1 MMAVRQRNDPTRLLW
16 RRLGLLVLLGLVCF
30 AAWGVWGAW
39 NKDQTSAALNQ
50 ESQAA
55 LATLS
60 AQQTQLRQ
68 NITELQSTRGK
79 EAALRQ
85 EYAVGEQG
93 ENMIV
98 IVNSTSTPPPPP
110 PSLFDKLKSAFSW
123 W

>member
-1 MMAVRQRNDPTRLLW
+1 MAVRQRNDPTRLLW

-30 AAWGVWGAW
+30 AGWSVWGAW
-39 NKDQTSAALNQ
+39 HKDQTSAALDQ

-60 AQQTQLRQ
+60 VQQTQLQQ
-68 NITELQSTRGK
+68 NIAELQSARGK

-93 ENMIV
+93 EGMII

-110 PSLFDKLKSAFSW
+110 PSFFDKLKSAFW
-123 W
+123 WW